1 MTTHYEVDGKMIKG
15 GEQVEVRS
23 KAEILATLDKSGT
36 LDGMPFMPQMFD
48 YCGQRFTVYKNAYKT
63 CDTVSGKY
71 IGLHLDDTVH
81 LPIRCDGKAFDGCQ
95 AACLL
100 FWRTAW
106 LKPATPS
113 GDASAAPV
121 PFPSRSCTEADVSA
135 GTSREVDGRKLYRCQ
150 ATCLLEFTRPMAWWD
165 VRQYADA
172 YRSGNW
178 SIAQILRGL
187 TFLGYTY
194 GTRAHRRKIGA
205 PARWLYN
212 KARFL
217 WGGVPFPRR
226 PDLFP
231 QKKTATSNA
240 VLDLK
245 PGEFVRV
252 KSFEDILAT
261 LGKDGSHRGLMFD
274 AELVPYCG
282 KVFRVMTR
290 VERFVDEACGEM
302 RSLKTPAVILDG
314 VVCQSKYSG
323 QRMFCPREIYSW
335 WREAWLER
343 VEPMA
348 LAQHDDVQ
356 RKSAA

>member
-1 MTTHYEVDGKMIKG
+1 MNPIPQVDKKMIKA
-15 GEQVEVRS
+15 GEYVEVRS
-23 KAEILATLDKSGT
+23 KAEILASLDKNAT
-36 LDGMPFMPQMFD
+36 IDGMPFMPQMFE
-48 YCGQRFTVYKNAYKT
+48 YCGKRFTVYKNAYKT

-71 IGLHLDDTVH
+71 IGLQVDDAVH

-106 LKPATPS
+106 LKPVNEA
-113 GDASAAPV
+113 GDVPMSSPASA
-121 PFPSRSCTEADVSA
+121 SRGCTEADVLA
-135 GTSREVDGRKLYRCQ
+135 ATSRDVDGRKLYRCQ
-150 ATCLLEFTRPMAWWD
+150 ATSLLEFTRPMAWWD
-165 VRQYADA
+165 VRQYANA

-187 TFLGYTY
+187 TYLGYTY
-194 GTRAHRRKIGA
+194 GTRAHRPKIGA

-212 KARFL
+212 KARFV
-217 WGGVPFPRR
+217 WGGIPFPRR

-231 QKKTATSNA
+231 QKKSAASTT
-240 VLDLK
+240 VLNLK

-252 KSFEDILAT
+252 KPFEEILAT

-290 VERFVDEACGEM
+290 VERFVDESCGEM
-302 RSLKTPAVILDG
+302 RTLKTPAVILDG

-323 QRMFCPREIYSW
+323 QRMFCPREIFSW

-343 VEPMA
+343 VEPMV
-348 LAQHDDVQ
+348 LEERDGEH
-356 RKSAA
+356 REAA